1 MGLNQRR
8 SNTNNRSTESEI
20 VMQSILVKSKMRF
33 YRTKSTFVI
42 VGLRIRL
49 LIFMRL
55 TAETDNGLWLHG
67 CNISYKWP
75 LKLYTNFYV
84 G

>member
-20 VMQSILVKSKMRF
+20 VMQSKLVKSKMRF

-49 LIFMRL
+49 LIFMGL
-55 TAETDNGLWLHG
+55 TAETDNGLCCTAAAYPIHG
-67 CNISYKWP
+67 P
-75 LKLYTNFYV
+75 LNYT
-84 G
+84 

>member
-33 YRTKSTFVI
+33 YRTKRTFAI

-55 TAETDNGLWLHG
+55 TAETDNGL
-67 CNISYKWP
+67 
-75 LKLYTNFYV
+75 
-84 G
+84 

>member
-20 VMQSILVKSKMRF
+20 VMQSKLVKSKMRF

-55 TAETDNGLWLHG
+55 TAETDNGL
-67 CNISYKWP
+67 
-75 LKLYTNFYV
+75 
-84 G
+84 